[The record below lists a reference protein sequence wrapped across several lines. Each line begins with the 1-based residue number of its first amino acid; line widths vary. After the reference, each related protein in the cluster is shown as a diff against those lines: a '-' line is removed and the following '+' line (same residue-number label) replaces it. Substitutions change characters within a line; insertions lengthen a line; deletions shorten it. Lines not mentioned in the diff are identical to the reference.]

1 MRDAMISMLM
11 LTLVF
16 HVFMDRLRHDRL
28 VIDVKHADARIIE
41 LQKQLNELR
50 VDRAIHQ
57 VEPRTYEND
66 V

>member
-1 MRDAMISMLM
+1 MRDAMICFVM

-16 HVFMDRLRHDRL
+16 HVFVDRLRHDRL
-28 VIDVKHADARIIE
+28 VIDMKHADSRIIE

-50 VDRAIHQ
+50 VERAIRQ
-57 VEPRTYEND
+57 VEPRTYENE